1 MADEQEQGF
10 LSRWSRRKREIAEG
24 GEGEAKP
31 VDDAAQAGL
40 RTGATDALAEEQ
52 VPVETEEERANREA
66 AEAIEIES
74 LTYESDFS
82 IFLKMGVPKLLR
94 KQAMRKL
101 WSSSPVL
108 ANLDGL
114 NDYDEDFANPALNVF
129 RSNWQVGRGFLS
141 EEDRKPKSERV
152 AEIEEPAE
160 DDLTLP
166 DTTEGS
172 EAKDEMVET
181 TAPETSPDANV
192 SSTSFEE
199 TAEPDKAEI
208 DAIANAGDEGPQ
220 PVKRVSLRQRLLE
233 E

>member
-31 VDDAAQAGL
+31 VDDAAQAEL
-40 RTGATDALAEEQ
+40 RTGATDAPAEEQ
-52 VPVETEEERANREA
+52 VPIGTEEERANREA

-74 LTYESDFS
+74 LNYESDFS
-82 IFLKMGVPKLLR
+82 VFLKIGVPELLR

-152 AEIEEPAE
+152 AEIKEPAE

-166 DTTEGS
+166 DTTKGS

-181 TAPETSPDANV
+181 TALETMPDANV

-199 TAEPDKAEI
+199 TVEPDKAEI
-208 DAIANAGDEGPQ
+208 DAISNAGDEGPQ
-220 PVKRVSLRQRLLE
+220 QVKRVSLRQRLLE

>member
-1 MADEQEQGF
+1 MADEHEQGF
-10 LSRWSRRKREIAEG
+10 LSRWSQRKREINEG

-31 VDDAAQAGL
+31 VDDAAQAEL
-40 RTGATDALAEEQ
+40 RTGATEAPAEEQ

-82 IFLKMGVPKLLR
+82 VFLKTGVPELLR

-114 NDYDEDFANPALNVF
+114 NDYDEDFADPALNVF
-129 RSNWQVGRGFLS
+129 RSNWQVGRGFLT

-152 AEIEEPAE
+152 AEGEKAVDEDRDETAEEQDSGEEAVIVESPAE
-160 DDLTLP
+160 
-166 DTTEGS
+166 EGS
-172 EAKDEMVET
+172 DVDAPSEAFAK
-181 TAPETSPDANV
+181 A
-192 SSTSFEE
+192 
-199 TAEPDKAEI
+199 AEPDKKASDEASFTS
-208 DAIANAGDEGPQ
+208 DEASHAI
-220 PVKRVSLRQRLLE
+220 KRVSLRQRLLE